1 MRAELPWNVAG
12 IPPEAREAARAAAR
26 REGLSV
32 GEWLT
37 RRILRSF
44 SDLGEEAPPAPYDRS
59 PERSVPLDPWGLP
72 PTSASRRDTED
83 MLNRVS
89 RTEAE
94 SSDAFH
100 RIEDHLRSVSRR
112 LDSAERSQS
121 ENNRA
126 MNKAASEINIASRE
140 QAQVF
145 DQIGGHVVGIN
156 DRLERLERAAAQ
168 DGLKDAV
175 KGLHQGMSRLAD
187 QISQTANQSAQQVT
201 AISGNLEQMAGRL
214 GQVRTEVEA
223 TTRRLEGRVSAIE
236 EESRTRFSAFEAEV
250 QRNLDQRLAAVE
262 KSAQFNTNALDH
274 ALERLEAQAGIRAG
288 DQTELQKR
296 HAETDGAISRIEES
310 IEKLEAQNSD
320 PAVDRRLDSIE
331 RALGSLV
338 SRLETYDPTAPLED
352 TLRGLVRRIDT
363 VEKNHGEM
371 MDELRAN
378 LAGGAKS
385 VIAAAEPAY
394 DPALFDPKSF
404 DAKSFDAKSFAA
416 PESNFEAPPF
426 AESMPPFGDD
436 NPSFAP
442 SDAPPLAEPDPF
454 AADSFATGAF
464 AAAGDEAT
472 DPASDNFL
480 AAARRSAR
488 AAAAEAENS
497 RGSRLGFAWG
507 SPSATA
513 EGAEPQRSRL
523 TVPLILGIVIVL
535 ALFAGVVLSQR
546 LKAGHQVQ
554 PAAPQVARNN
564 APFTPAPQDIP
575 SPASPG
581 IKLPFLGSARPAPA
595 NPATSVPA
603 GQPVLPPLPT
613 GKAPAPASPQP
624 NAQPG
629 APQLFAPA
637 PKGGPVPTLDRVT
650 QLANSGNPIAET
662 ILGLKELDGD
672 GVPANP
678 ADAAKWLER
687 AAQQGQAVAQYRL
700 GSVYERGQGVPAN
713 PATAIHWYQL
723 AANQGNRK
731 AMHNLAVADASGAA
745 GKKDMAEAA
754 RWFAKAADLGLA
766 DSQFNLAVLYERG
779 DGVPQSL
786 LDAYKWYAIAAGQGD
801 TESKSRL
808 SVLATQLS
816 DDDRNAAQKSAATF
830 HAAPLNRAANVPPE
844 MADLSGN

>member
-44 SDLGEEAPPAPYDRS
+44 SDLGEEAPPAPSYERG

-72 PTSASRRDTED
+72 PPSSSRRDTED

-94 SSDAFH
+94 SSDSFR
-100 RIEDHLRSVSRR
+100 RIEEHLRSVSRR

-121 ENNRA
+121 DNYRA

-156 DRLERLERAAAQ
+156 DRLERLERAATQ

-175 KGLHQGMSRLAD
+175 KGLHQGLSRLAD

-201 AISGNLEQMAGRL
+201 AISGSLEQLAGRL

-223 TTRRLEGRVSAIE
+223 TTRRLETRVSAIE

-262 KSAQFNTNALDH
+262 KSAQFNTNALDR

-288 DQTELQKR
+288 DQAELQKR
-296 HAETDGAISRIEES
+296 HAETDGAISRVEES
-310 IEKLEAQNSD
+310 IERLEAQNSD
-320 PAVDRRLDSIE
+320 PAVERRLDSIE

-352 TLRGLVRRIDT
+352 TLRGLVRRIDS

-378 LAGGAKS
+378 LAGGAKPA
-385 VIAAAEPAY
+385 IGEPAY

-404 DAKSFDAKSFAA
+404 DSKPFAA

-426 AESMPPFGDD
+426 AETVPTFGGE
-436 NPSFAP
+436 SFVAG
-442 SDAPPLAEPDPF
+442 DAPPLAEQDPF

-464 AAAGDEAT
+464 APADDEAI
-472 DPASDNFL
+472 DPASENFL

-488 AAAAEAENS
+488 AAAEAENS
-497 RGSRLGFAWG
+497 RGGRLGFAWG
-507 SPSATA
+507 SSPAAA
-513 EGAEPQRSRL
+513 EGAEPARSRL
-523 TVPLILGIVIVL
+523 TVPLIVGIIIVL
-535 ALFAGVVLSQR
+535 ALFAGVVVSQR
-546 LKAGHQVQ
+546 LKAGHQAQ
-554 PAAPQVARNN
+554 PAAPQAAARNN
-564 APFTPAPQDIP
+564 APFTPAPQVMP

-581 IKLPFLGSARPAPA
+581 IKLPFLGSARPAKPA
-595 NPATSVPA
+595 APASL
-603 GQPVLPPLPT
+603 QPVLPPLP
-613 GKAPAPASPQP
+613 KAPAPASPQASTQAGNP
-624 NAQPG
+624 SG

-650 QLANSGNPIAET
+650 QLANSGNAIAET

-700 GSVYERGQGVPAN
+700 GSVYERGQGVTAN
-713 PATAIHWYQL
+713 AATAVRWYQL

-731 AMHNLAVADASGAA
+731 AMHNLAVANASGAG

-801 TESKSRL
+801 AESKSRL
-808 SVLATQLS
+808 SVLSTQLS

-844 MADLSGN
+844 MADLTGN

>member
-44 SDLGEEAPPAPYDRS
+44 SDLGEEAAAPAYDRS
-59 PERSVPLDPWGLP
+59 IERNVPLDPWGLP
-72 PTSASRRDTED
+72 PPSSSRRDTED

-94 SSDAFH
+94 SSDAFR
-100 RIEDHLRSVSRR
+100 RIEEHLRSVSRR

-126 MNKAASEINIASRE
+126 MNKAASEINVASRE

-145 DQIGGHVVGIN
+145 DQLGGHVVSIHE
-156 DRLERLERAAAQ
+156 RLERLERATAQ

-175 KGLHQGMSRLAD
+175 KGLHQGLSRLAD
-187 QISQTANQSAQQVT
+187 QITQTANQSAQQVT

-223 TTRRLEGRVSAIE
+223 TTRRLEARVSAIE
-236 EESRTRFSAFEAEV
+236 EESRNRFSAFEAEI

-288 DQTELQKR
+288 DQAELQKR

-310 IEKLEAQNSD
+310 IERLEARTSD
-320 PAVDRRLDSIE
+320 PAMERRLDSIE

-338 SRLETYDPTAPLED
+338 SRLETYDPAAPLED
-352 TLRGLVRRIDT
+352 TLRGLVRRIDS

-378 LAGGAKS
+378 LAGGAKP
-385 VIAAAEPAY
+385 VITAAEPAY

-404 DAKSFDAKSFAA
+404 DAKPFAA

-426 AESMPPFGDD
+426 AESMPPFGGEHAG
-436 NPSFAP
+436 FAP
-442 SDAPPLAEPDPF
+442 GDAPPLADPDPF

-464 AAAGDEAT
+464 APPAED

-480 AAARRSAR
+480 AAARRSAK
-488 AAAAEAENS
+488 AAAEAENN

-507 SPSATA
+507 SPAAAT

-523 TVPLILGIVIVL
+523 TVILVVGIVIVL
-535 ALFAGVVLSQR
+535 ALFAGVTLSQR
-546 LKAGHQVQ
+546 LKAGHQTA
-554 PAAPQVARNN
+554 PAAPPAARNN
-564 APFTPAPQDIP
+564 APFTPAPQVMP

-581 IKLPFLGSARPAPA
+581 IKLPFMGSARPAPA
-595 NPATSVPA
+595 KPAAPA
-603 GQPVLPPLPT
+603 SIQPVLPPLP
-613 GKAPAPASPQP
+613 KAPAPQANAQP
-624 NAQPG
+624 NAQAG

-650 QLANSGNPIAET
+650 QLANSGNATAET

-678 ADAAKWLER
+678 VDGAKWLER
-687 AAQQGQAVAQYRL
+687 AADQGQAVAQYRL
-700 GSVYERGQGVPAN
+700 GSVYERGQGVTAN
-713 PATAIHWYQL
+713 PATAVHWYQL

-808 SVLATQLS
+808 SVLSTQLS

-844 MADLSGN
+844 MADLTGN